1 MQLAEKSS
9 RNTHPCVLDA
19 GEMQI
24 FPGVDLLEAEDSH
37 STGWQIN
44 SWEVRDAT
52 STPCEQAQLQPG
64 SVQQVP
70 MALQGDLLLQRLL
83 QLWRSVLEDFF
94 FLRQRKEKTKR
105 KKTQPI
111 LFFWAVH
118 GAEHFPEPQP

>member
-19 GEMQI
+19 GETQI

-70 MALQGDLLLQRLL
+70 MALQRDLLLQRLL

-94 FLRQRKEKTKR
+94 F
-105 KKTQPI
+105 
-111 LFFWAVH
+111 
-118 GAEHFPEPQP
+118 